1 VTQSAFVAL
10 TSALAIALFLGMLLL
25 LEGGRRLGLRESAK
39 HGAEARAG
47 VGVVDGV
54 VYSLLGLL
62 IGFTFSGAAN
72 RFDARRLR
80 IGDVVHAIGVA
91 WEAIDVLPPESQPP
105 VRDGFKGYLEALLAA
120 DMTQVEPPADKF
132 LEVSDVT
139 KARHAV
145 WLQAVAAVTVPSGE
159 RARLVLLPALRE
171 MFVAAERE
179 RIARLIHPPKIIY
192 VMLGL
197 TALAA
202 ALLGGYAFATTH
214 TRNWT
219 YMIGVAAAVSIS
231 TYVIL
236 DLEYP
241 RIGLVR
247 VDPLDQ
253 VLVDLHRSLK

>member
-1 VTQSAFVAL
+1 
-10 TSALAIALFLGMLLL
+10 M
-25 LEGGRRLGLRESAK
+25 
-39 HGAEARAG
+39 
-47 VGVVDGV
+47 

-105 VRDGFKGYLEALLAA
+105 IRDGFKQYLEALLAA
-120 DMTQVEPPADKF
+120 DTTQEEPVTVADKF
-132 LEVSDVT
+132 LEASDVT

-145 WLQAVAAVTVPSGE
+145 WLQAVAAVSVPSGE
-159 RARLVLLPALRE
+159 RARLILLPALRE
-171 MFVAAERE
+171 MFVSAERE

-192 VMLGL
+192 LMLGL

-202 ALLGGYAFATTH
+202 ALLGGYAFATTP

-219 YMIGVAAAVSIS
+219 YMLGIAAAVSIS

-253 VLVDLHRSLK
+253 VLVDLHQSLK

>member
-1 VTQSAFVAL
+1 MTQFRFVAL
-10 TSALAIALFLGMLLL
+10 TVAVASALFFGMLVL
-25 LEGGRRLGLRESAK
+25 LEAGRRLGLREAAK
-39 HGAEARAG
+39 HGGNARAG
-47 VGVVDGV
+47 VGVVDSV

-62 IGFTFSGAAN
+62 IGFSFSGAAD
-72 RFDARRLR
+72 RFDSRRQR
-80 IGDVVHAIGVA
+80 IGDEVRAIGIA
-91 WEAIDVLPPESQPP
+91 WESIDVLPEDSQPP
-105 VRDGFKGYLEALLAA
+105 VRIGFRRYIDALYAA
-120 DMTQVEPPADKF
+120 DTMEVEPTDKF
-132 LEVSDVT
+132 LDAAEVAD
-139 KARHAV
+139 ARHGV
-145 WLQAVAAVTVPSGE
+145 WTQAVAAVTVPSGE

-171 MFVAAERE
+171 MFVAVERE
-179 RIARLIHPPKIIY
+179 RLGRRIHPPTIIY
-192 VMLGL
+192 LMLGL

-202 ALLGGYAFATTH
+202 ALLGGYAFASTP

-253 VLVDLHRSLK
+253 VLVDLHKSLR